1 LKISNINI
9 RCVTWFIVEEIII
22 LFNTLG
28 QNSNVGKLKTLSGA
42 LDIMV
47 RTEHAFQLIQKE
59 LVEEFDQVNGENHYL
74 WFLCPTLSDKFIY
87 GTYL

>member
-1 LKISNINI
+1 M
-9 RCVTWFIVEEIII
+9 FI
-22 LFNTLG
+22 LG

-59 LVEEFDQVNGENHYL
+59 LVEESDQVTGENFYV
-74 WFLCPTLSDKFIY
+74 Y
-87 GTYL
+87 GKYM